1 MPVESFIN
9 KTSRMSEIVLRLKK
23 EYPESKCSLIYDSP
37 FQLLV
42 ATILSAQC
50 TDERVNRVTKV
61 LFSKYPTVKS
71 FFELSLSALKK
82 EIFST
87 GFYNNK
93 AKSIKGMAKAVM
105 ELHGG
110 EVPNT
115 LEDMVKLPGVGRKTA
130 NVVLGNVYAIP
141 SLVVDTH
148 VTRISNLLKFVKSKN
163 AVIIEKELMKV
174 VIKRDWTIFSHLL
187 IDHGRKIC
195 IANRPK
201 CQECILNDLCPS
213 CK

>member
-71 FFELSLSALKK
+71 LFELSLSALKK

-87 GFYNNK
+87 DFII
-93 AKSIKGMAKAVM
+93 IKQ
-105 ELHGG
+105 
-110 EVPNT
+110 N
-115 LEDMVKLPGVGRKTA
+115 
-130 NVVLGNVYAIP
+130 
-141 SLVVDTH
+141 
-148 VTRISNLLKFVKSKN
+148 
-163 AVIIEKELMKV
+163 
-174 VIKRDWTIFSHLL
+174 
-187 IDHGRKIC
+187 
-195 IANRPK
+195 
-201 CQECILNDLCPS
+201 Q
-213 CK
+213 

>member
-71 FFELSLSALKK
+71 FFELSLLALKK

-110 EVPNT
+110 KVPNT

-148 VTRISNLLKFVKSKN
+148 VTRISNLLKLRYSY
-163 AVIIEKELMKV
+163 
-174 VIKRDWTIFSHLL
+174 
-187 IDHGRKIC
+187 
-195 IANRPK
+195 
-201 CQECILNDLCPS
+201 
-213 CK
+213 